1 MIDYKDKI
9 DTELLSDIPE
19 ENKIT
24 AGNMNSIKSVVNATI
39 ELLFGANGTTFDS
52 KATYT
57 KGDIVSYNYKLYEN
71 LTGTAG
77 TNPSTDSINWSETSI
92 LVKEWKIWHI
102 YISMERGGRELTKS
116 STGGLLWR

>member
-24 AGNMNSIKSVVNATI
+24 ADNMNSIKNGINTI
-39 ELLFGANGTTFDS
+39 AELLFGANGTTFNSSS
-52 KATYT
+52 KYT

-71 LTGTAG
+71 LTGTTG
-77 TNPSTDSINWSETSI
+77 TDPSTDSENWSETSI
-92 LVKEWKIWHI
+92 LVKEN
-102 YISMERGGRELTKS
+102 
-116 STGGLLWR
+116 